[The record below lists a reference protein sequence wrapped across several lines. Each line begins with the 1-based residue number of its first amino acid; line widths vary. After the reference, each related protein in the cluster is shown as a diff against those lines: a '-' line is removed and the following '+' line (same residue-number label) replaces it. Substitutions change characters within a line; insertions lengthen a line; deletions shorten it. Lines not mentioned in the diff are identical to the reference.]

1 MQGLTELVA
10 QDQLFIPV
18 ILGSIREGRR
28 SLHAASYLASRIGAA
43 GHASEVVDLKELA
56 LPMYSEEDGE
66 EQHAGVRVLRGVLGR
81 SDASMWL
88 SPEYNHSFTGAI
100 KNAIDHVDTELRR
113 KPVAACGLSGAAH
126 GGVRASEGLKVV
138 LIEMHAV
145 PIRDS
150 VHFSEAR
157 HLFDADGALL
167 RPEFEQRVDLVVNE
181 LVWYARALKWAR
193 DTVPVPVRR

>member
-1 MQGLTELVA
+1 MVGQE
-10 QDQLFIPV
+10 QLFIPV

-28 SLHAASYLASRIGAA
+28 SLHAASYLVCRVIAA
-43 GHASEVVDLKELA
+43 GHASEVVDLKELG
-56 LPMYSEEDGE
+56 LPMYSEEEGE
-66 EQHAGVRVLRGVLGR
+66 EQHAGVQALRSVLGR

-88 SPEYNHSFTGAI
+88 SPEYNHSFTGVI

-113 KPVAACGLSGAAH
+113 KPVAACGLSGAPH

-157 HLFDADGALL
+157 HLFGADGELL
-167 RPEFEQRVDLVVNE
+167 KPEFERRVDLVVNE
-181 LVWYARALKWAR
+181 LVWYARALKWGR
-193 DTVPVPVRR
+193 NTIPVPERS